1 MKKFLS
7 AIGRTLTKEIT
18 LSLEVS
24 IPMLND
30 YPVYDFKTVTRL
42 NIRF

>member
-1 MKKFLS
+1 M
-7 AIGRTLTKEIT
+7 GRTLTKEIA

-24 IPMLND
+24 IPVING

-42 NIRF
+42 HIGF